1 MIEIR
6 ITALRHSAF
15 YSPLLATIA
24 GGFLQEEG
32 LEPVYRPA
40 TPGMSVEE
48 ALRNG
53 EFHLSQSAVAT
64 SFAALEQGEGCDVVH
79 FAQINERDGFFLAGR
94 KPETDFRWQN
104 LVGKKVLVDHF
115 FQPLAML
122 RYALHKQGVEFDAL
136 EVIDA
141 GDVAA
146 IDKAFRDGRGDYVH
160 QQGPAPQQLE
170 HDGIGYPV
178 AAVADAV
185 GPVAF
190 SSLCATRDW
199 LETNMA
205 ASFMNAY
212 RKGREFVIE
221 SPAEEVARLEQQF
234 FPDITPEVLTET
246 ILAYQLLGCWTPET
260 AISRASYDTLLDV
273 FLHSGLITQRHPY
286 EACIVD
292 PPC

>member
-6 ITALRHSAF
+6 ITSLRHSAF

-40 TPGMSVEE
+40 TPELPVEA
-48 ALRNG
+48 ALRSG

-64 SFAALEQGEGCDVVH
+64 AFTTLERGEECDLVH
-79 FAQINERDGFFLAGR
+79 FAQINERDGFFITGR
-94 KPETDFRWQN
+94 KPETDFHWQN
-104 LVGKKVLVDHF
+104 LVGKRVLVDHF

-122 RYALHKQGVEFDAL
+122 RYGLHKQGVDFDTL

-146 IDKAFRDGRGDYVH
+146 IDRAFRDGQGDYAH

-170 HDGIGYPV
+170 NDGIGYPV

-190 SSLCATRDW
+190 SSLCATREW

-205 ASFMNAY
+205 AAFMRAY
-212 RKGREFVIE
+212 GKGRQFVID
-221 SPAEEVARLEQQF
+221 SPAEDIARLEQQF
-234 FPDITPEVLTET
+234 FPDIGPAVLTET

-260 AISRASYDTLLDV
+260 AISRESYERLLDV
-273 FLHSGLITQRHPY
+273 FLHSGLITRRHPY